1 MMLEWME
8 LTYAGAVLR
17 VVVHIM
23 TAVVGHID
31 EGMSN
36 VKPGVRLRGC
46 SSDKTV
52 NVVEVE

>member
-1 MMLEWME
+1 
-8 LTYAGAVLR
+8 
-17 VVVHIM
+17 M